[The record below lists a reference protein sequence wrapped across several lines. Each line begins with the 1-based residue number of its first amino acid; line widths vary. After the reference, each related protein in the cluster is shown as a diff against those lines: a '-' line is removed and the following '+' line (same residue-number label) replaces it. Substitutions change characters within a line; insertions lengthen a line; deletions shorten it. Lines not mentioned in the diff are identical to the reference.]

1 MGEGGM
7 AYMFRKKRED
17 VAVDLPPAPLPTFNV
32 QAFFIRTKGAG
43 NTDSW
48 PDVLTWRTKDGKK
61 SVTLRRDK
69 PCCYISTDS
78 WSIDRRTVFEV
89 CDDDDVWLTCVLVP
103 ADKGW
108 TLERRM
114 REDSETKET
123 QPRWEMNI
131 EVSLVGKVREC
142 PCFLQENAFT
152 TRRICRGKGSSSS
165 LKAIDEDGVIDEE
178 AVVGKEGVI
187 VPDFSERFLETY
199 KSLGG
204 TGSLTDGE
212 SGD

>member
-1 MGEGGM
+1 MGVTSSGGGFLEGGSEAM

-48 PDVLTWRTKDGKK
+48 PDVLTWR
-61 SVTLRRDK
+61 RDK
-69 PCCYISTDS
+69 PCCYISADS

-108 TLERRM
+108 TLECRM

-123 QPRWEMNI
+123 QP
-131 EVSLVGKVREC
+131 
-142 PCFLQENAFT
+142 
-152 TRRICRGKGSSSS
+152 
-165 LKAIDEDGVIDEE
+165 
-178 AVVGKEGVI
+178 
-187 VPDFSERFLETY
+187 
-199 KSLGG
+199 
-204 TGSLTDGE
+204 
-212 SGD
+212 